1 MLTSHRA
8 PFLSSVLIVA
18 LSLACAS
25 SPPGTTT
32 TTGARPSDSDVIT
45 QEELADPSVAGST
58 LLEAVRRLRP
68 RFLNTRSGDL
78 RGHPEGVQVSVNGG
92 EFVPVSELSRM
103 AVAEVSEVRYLSV
116 ADASLRFGLQGSLRP
131 VLLITLRA
139 R

>member
-1 MLTSHRA
+1 MRHQPRHFASILFAT
-8 PFLSSVLIVA
+8 LCM
-18 LSLACAS
+18 ACAA
-25 SPPGTTT
+25 SPRA
-32 TTGARPSDSDVIT
+32 GAPDSAPRSDSDVIT

-58 LLEAVRRLRP
+58 LLEAVRHLRP

-92 EFVPVSELSRM
+92 DFVPVSELSRM
-103 AVAEVSEVRYLSV
+103 TVAEVSEVRYLSV